1 MPIKI
6 EMVPMKPRGEG
17 SLLYVDGQLYKPQE
31 SEKGLRGI
39 IGMMFTR
46 LIYKQDSCINHVI
59 AHSRISSELPTKISD
74 LVLIDSFYY
83 NDRHGNHLGKELPV
97 NIRKNVQMVIGLITW
112 LENKDVHFKENVSSI
127 EIVRTCVVCGTKQN
141 GVSLGRNNI
150 PPRKPIPGWPAKHC
164 LNPDC
169 LSHEIEKMINPGYK
183 IPEEAPMDEIIPL
196 RNGAR
201 EELNKLTQEMFDEQD
216 K

>member
-1 MPIKI
+1 MTIKI
-6 EMVPMKPRGEG
+6 EMIPMKPRGEG
-17 SLLYVDGQLYKPQE
+17 SLLYVDGQLYKPQK

-59 AHSRISSELPTKISD
+59 AHSRLSSEIPTKISD
-74 LVLIDSFYY
+74 LALIDPFYY

-97 NIRKNVQMVIGLITW
+97 NVLQNMRMVIGLITW
-112 LENKDVHFKENVSSI
+112 LRSRRFKKGTRT
-127 EIVRTCVVCGTKQN
+127 RTCVICKNTQQGKIVGHANMSMT
-141 GVSLGRNNI
+141 
-150 PPRKPIPGWPAKHC
+150 PIIHWPSNYC

-169 LSHEIEKMINPGYK
+169 FSHEIEKMINPGYK

-196 RNGAR
+196 RNGVR